1 MTEYLPFA
9 HSFPYYGSVPRIVE
23 IFILSGLLVLCSACG
38 PAKDG
43 ETARIHDSWN
53 ARFRYDLEKR
63 RLVSTHAQRMR
74 GRTWG
79 RDELG
84 RVDFDRY
91 WSGRPLPSQNLLSQ
105 HRKKNDLQR
114 EERWFIAERERL
126 ANRAEVMEMEATGRA
141 EKEEQSDESEP
152 VDDNPDNFIPGPFL
166 PQGID
171 SENEIPD
178 NMGETPFAPLPL
190 EPAFP
195 PADPDAPPELNLEEP
210 PSPFAPLPSL

>member
-1 MTEYLPFA
+1 
-9 HSFPYYGSVPRIVE
+9 
-23 IFILSGLLVLCSACG
+23 
-38 PAKDG
+38 
-43 ETARIHDSWN
+43 
-53 ARFRYDLEKR
+53 
-63 RLVSTHAQRMR
+63 
-74 GRTWG
+74 
-79 RDELG
+79 
-84 RVDFDRY
+84 
-91 WSGRPLPSQNLLSQ
+91 
-105 HRKKNDLQR
+105 
-114 EERWFIAERERL
+114 
-126 ANRAEVMEMEATGRA
+126 
-141 EKEEQSDESEP
+141 